1 MRAAKWILPSG
12 IAVPVVRAQVTLSR
26 ALQDPTSGQYRP
38 HIVIGPQSQ
47 REAIRNGNVLT
58 EEYLGVSFVDGPGSM
73 KPGESAEVSL
83 ALIYSPHVDYSK
95 VKRGAT
101 FTVREGA
108 AIKGFG
114 VILSD
119 D

>member
-1 MRAAKWILPSG
+1 MSAAKWILPTG
-12 IAVPVVRAQVTLSR
+12 IAVPVVRAQVTLPR

-58 EEYLGVSFVDGPGSM
+58 EDYLGVSFVGGPGLM

-83 ALIYSPHVDYSK
+83 ALIYSPQVDYSK
-95 VKRGAT
+95 VKPGAT